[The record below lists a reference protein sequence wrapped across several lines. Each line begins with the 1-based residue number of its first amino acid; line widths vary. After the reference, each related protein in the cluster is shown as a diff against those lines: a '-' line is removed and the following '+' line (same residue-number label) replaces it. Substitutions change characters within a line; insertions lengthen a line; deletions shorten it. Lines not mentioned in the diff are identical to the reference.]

1 MAERDPDTIK
11 QEIDQARD
19 QLASTVDSL
28 AERANPRR
36 LADDAKARV
45 IGFVKKPAV
54 AISLA
59 GIAALR
65 RLRTFSYFLFNRKR
79 QEDLAREGREIIEE
93 VRLLEKRFESPK
105 WIAGTEMTGERRAV
119 MPPVPRRGN

>member
-1 MAERDPDTIK
+1 VAERDPDTIK

-36 LADDAKARV
+36 LADDAKARA

-59 GIAALR
+59 GIAALAAALAVR
-65 RLRTFSYFLFNRKR
+65 KIRKR
-79 QEDLAREGREIIEE
+79 
-93 VRLLEKRFESPK
+93 
-105 WIAGTEMTGERRAV
+105 
-119 MPPVPRRGN
+119 

>member
-36 LADDAKARV
+36 IADDAKTRA
-45 IGFVKKPAV
+45 IAFVKKPAV
-54 AISLA
+54 AICLA
-59 GIAALR
+59 GIAALAAALAVR
-65 RLRTFSYFLFNRKR
+65 KIRNR
-79 QEDLAREGREIIEE
+79 
-93 VRLLEKRFESPK
+93 
-105 WIAGTEMTGERRAV
+105 
-119 MPPVPRRGN
+119 